1 MESQNLKI
9 QLITILLKTIVERIG
24 NLEDVKVMAGN
35 QDYMQWLKDYLKKY
49 NEEHYKKEVI
59 TIKKNNK
66 KIIEANKN
74 SLKPHK

>member
-9 QLITILLKTIVERIG
+9 QLITILLRTIVERIG

-35 QDYMQWLKDYLKKY
+35 QDYMQWLKDYVKKY

-59 TIKKNNK
+59 TIKKIRRK
-66 KIIEANKN
+66 L
-74 SLKPHK
+74 LKQIKTP